1 MYMASGTAKRIEKPT
16 NPTVINLSTASSS
29 SSYSKTVTV
38 RGSGVVEVYCGLIST
53 ATSDYGTYQA
63 EIYHNGTKIMA
74 EGCRT
79 FESAAQIYGSSTSVP
94 IAVSNGNTI
103 KVSMTCT
110 KNSSV
115 SKPVYLRFLCFGCTV
130 S

>member
-1 MYMASGTAKRIEKPT
+1 MASGTEKQIEKPT
-16 NPTVINLSTASSS
+16 NPTVINLSTSSS
-29 SSYSKTVTV
+29 SGSYSKTVTV
-38 RGSGVVEVYCGLIST
+38 RGSGVVVVYCGLIST
-53 ATSDYGTYQA
+53 ETNDYGTYQA

-79 FESAAQIYGSSTSVP
+79 FENMAQIYGSSTSVP

-103 KVSMTCT
+103 EVSMTCT
-110 KNSSV
+110 KNRFV